1 MNDLSAKLKER
12 MQIQGIS
19 AHRLEQEAGLKRSA
33 VQNILHGR
41 SRKPSAEIL
50 HAIAKI
56 LGCSITDLLGDPSST
71 ISWGSKKATVVDE
84 TLNFRLYDEAVK
96 RTYNVLKKEEQL
108 PSKQKTLEF
117 INEIYQYSIDNKID
131 AIDMRFASWLAQKW
145 WGIESS

>member
-1 MNDLSAKLKER
+1 MNDLGAKLKER

-56 LGCSITDLLGDPSST
+56 LGCSITDLLGDSS
-71 ISWGSKKATVVDE
+71 SVSSFSKAAIADE

-96 RTYNVLKKEEQL
+96 RTYNILKKEEQL

-117 INEIYQYSIDNKID
+117 INEIYQYSMDNKID
-131 AIDMRFASWLAQKW
+131 TIDMRFASWLAQKW
-145 WGIESS
+145 WGIEVR